1 MYVIDV
7 LPLAAN
13 APAGALSYRSSK
25 EIPAGTIVTVI
36 LRRTQVP
43 AIVLSCEPIRNV
55 KGAVKAA
62 PYALSGNVS
71 ETVIGRLSPA
81 YMEAITSIADWHAA
95 STGIVLSV
103 LIGELIRANTT
114 SIFEPTPGS
123 GFSLAPLELPLTER
137 GNRYQAFATRAKKSK
152 NTLLFVVS
160 TLAEVAYW
168 KREFA
173 SFKPLVLSG
182 ALTGERRASALER
195 ARTSPPTV
203 VISTP
208 AFSFA
213 PINRLT
219 HIVIERAGAGSFRL
233 LQRPYLDMCVALI
246 EYARTFTLP
255 VVVGDFPL
263 PLEYR
268 KGVRK
273 FTTPLPTISV
283 IDTRT
288 STGPSAATESTQE
301 PWFAVPKEL
310 RARIGE
316 EIAVGRRVAVLAV
329 RKGYAPVVV
338 CRDCGEAL
346 KDERGKLFTFSQ
358 QGEEHVFRTSDGK
371 SIRAADTHCVNCG
384 SWNLLPLGVGVERV
398 AEELRE
404 AFPEAPF
411 VAFTADTVR
420 TLRAAERQ
428 LAPLA
433 EPGSIVVGTEAM
445 VPWLL
450 AAAPAPLSL
459 AAIASAD
466 SLLALPF
473 WRARERFI
481 RLAYL
486 FAECADTAM
495 LGTRLPNDT
504 AVQFLRDPHNTAFFV
519 EEESLRQAL
528 NYPPYGTL
536 IAISFEG
543 TYALLDRLE
552 AQVRTVVSGQ
562 VLRQVPDRLI
572 RSRTLRRT
580 LVLTL
585 GVEAWPNPSLSSR
598 LATLSPSIRV
608 VVDTESFW

>member
-7 LPLAAN
+7 LPLASN
-13 APAGALSYRSSK
+13 TPAGALSYRSSK
-25 EIPAGTIVTVI
+25 VIPAGTIVTVT

-43 AIVLSCEPIRNV
+43 AIVLSCESIRNV
-55 KGAVKAA
+55 KGAIKAA

-71 ETVIGRLSPA
+71 KTVIGRLSQA
-81 YMEAITSIADWHAA
+81 YMEAIASIAAWHAA
-95 STGIVLSV
+95 STGTVLSV
-103 LIGELIRANTT
+103 LIGELIRANTI

-123 GFSLAPLELPLTER
+123 GFSLSPLEFPLTER
-137 GNRYQAFATRAKKSK
+137 GKRYQAFATRTKKSQ

-168 KREFA
+168 KRELA

-208 AFSFA
+208 AFSFT

-219 HIVIERAGAGSFRL
+219 HIVIERAGAGGFRL
-233 LQRPYLDMCVALI
+233 PQRPYLDMRVALM
-246 EYARTFTLP
+246 EYARAFALP
-255 VVVGDFPL
+255 VAVGDFPL

-273 FTTPLPTISV
+273 FTAPMPNISV

-288 STGPSAATESTQE
+288 PTDPNAAAEATQE

-310 RARIGE
+310 RVRIGE
-316 EIAVGRRVAVLAV
+316 EIAAGRRVAVLAV

-338 CRDCGEAL
+338 CRDCGEAV

-358 QGEEHVFRTSDGK
+358 QGEERIFRTSDGK
-371 SIRAADTHCVNCG
+371 SIRAADTHCANCG

-404 AFPEAPF
+404 VFPEAPF
-411 VAFTADTVR
+411 VVFTADTVR

-428 LAPLA
+428 FASLAA
-433 EPGSIVVGTEAM
+433 PGSIVVGTEAM

-450 AAAPAPLSL
+450 AAAPAPFSL
-459 AAIASAD
+459 AAIVSAD

-486 FAECADTAM
+486 FAECAVTAM

-504 AVQFLRDPHNTAFFV
+504 AVQFLRDPHNTEFFI
-519 EEESLRQAL
+519 EEELLRQTL

-536 IAISFEG
+536 VAISFEG
-543 TYALLDRLE
+543 THALLDRLE
-552 AQVRTVVSGQ
+552 VQVRTVVSDQ
-562 VLRQVPDRLI
+562 VLRQVPDRLVHG
-572 RSRTLRRT
+572 RTLRRT
-580 LVLTL
+580 LVLIL
-585 GVEAWPNPSLSSR
+585 GVDAWPNPTLSSG

-608 VVDTESFW
+608 VVDPESFW